1 MHFDRAYNRDVDS
14 ATQDALAAIDR
25 AVEWVR
31 RRREEGWP
39 PLSAAYLAH
48 IEEVERMP
56 QNQPGADKTAR
67 AHAGRGRWQMAARDA
82 ATRQER

>member
-1 MHFDRAYNRDVDS
+1 M
-14 ATQDALAAIDR
+14 DAETKQALDAIDR

-31 RRREEGWP
+31 RRRQEGWP
-39 PLSAAYLAH
+39 PLSETYLAH
-48 IEEVERMP
+48 IEEVERLP

-82 ATRQER
+82 ATRQQR